1 MSRSKIHLMGDKFD
15 LKEIVECYQRLLDDC
30 VGDSPL
36 KIDDLETILQT
47 GNYFIL
53 RVRGSSARERLNER
67 LQHLRTEIELRHPS
81 PNDDEL
87 DVALS
92 KLLTQRLEALRSND
106 SKRAEVRH
114 TQRRA
119 SVDKP
124 DGVSDDV
131 WGCLEPFLT
140 ALEARP
146 ELCFRRFHAYLFGSC
161 ARSHARA
168 GSDLDVA
175 IVSAE
180 FNGMS
185 WERRIALLKL
195 GTPRLECLINAVG
208 LTPEELESFEYP
220 TIIRSIR
227 DEGKEIW

>member
-1 MSRSKIHLMGDKFD
+1 MSRSKIHLMGDRFD
-15 LKEIVECYQRLLDDC
+15 LKEIVECYQRLLGDC
-30 VGDSPL
+30 AGESPL
-36 KIDDLETILQT
+36 EIDDLQTILQT
-47 GNYFIL
+47 GNYFTL
-53 RVRGSSARERLNER
+53 PVRGSSARERLNER

-87 DVALS
+87 DLALS

-114 TQRRA
+114 RQRRA
-119 SVDKP
+119 SFDKP

-131 WGCLEPFLT
+131 WGFLVRFLT

-146 ELCFRRFHAYLFGSC
+146 EPCFRRFHAHLFGSC

-185 WERRIALLKL
+185 WERRIALLKR

-208 LTPEELESFEYP
+208 LTPEELESFDYP

-227 DEGKEIW
+227 NEGKKIW